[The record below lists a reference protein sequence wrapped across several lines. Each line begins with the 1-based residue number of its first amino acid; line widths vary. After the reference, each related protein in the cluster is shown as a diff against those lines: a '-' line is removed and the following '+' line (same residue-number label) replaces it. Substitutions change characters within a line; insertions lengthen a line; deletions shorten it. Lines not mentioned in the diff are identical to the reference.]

1 MNRNVNTPTAQNYRS
16 SAIDNYQN
24 NKNQSNNVMMN
35 KSNLNRNYEY
45 YYVRYFLPTFK
56 IFIIFPK

>member
-16 SAIDNYQN
+16 TASENYQNYQN
-24 NKNQSNNVMMN
+24 NQNQSNNIMMN

-45 YYVRYFLPTFK
+45 YYVRYFLP
-56 IFIIFPK
+56 IY